1 MKVIARGCLAG
12 VLVLGLSGASQAQ
25 ESKSSS
31 LVTQL
36 TAALDAGK
44 LDSVAAKDPSK
55 PDVFIAALYFPG
67 SQLLVVSAK
76 YAQPDL
82 LVGRLG
88 KKEYRDMYLDLQSAS
103 AGSKVFVRDT
113 GADGLKPKT
122 YDSVDIDA
130 GTVSFDGDWRK
141 QKIASED
148 DYQKALADADERYNQ
163 LLTVLLA
170 RLKTP

>member
-1 MKVIARGCLAG
+1 MKVVARGCLAG
-12 VLVLGLSGASQAQ
+12 VLVLGLSGALQAQ

-36 TAALDAGK
+36 TAALEAGK
-44 LDSVAAKDPSK
+44 LDCVAAKDPSK

-82 LVGRLG
+82 LVVRLG
-88 KKEYRDMYLDLQSAS
+88 KKEYRDVYVDLQSAS
-103 AGSKVFVRDT
+103 AGSKVFVQDAS
-113 GADGLKPKT
+113 ADGLKPKT
-122 YDSVDIDA
+122 YDSFDLDA
-130 GTVSFDGDWRK
+130 KTVSFDGDWRK

-148 DYQKALADADERYNQ
+148 DYQKALADAEEQYCR
-163 LLTVLLA
+163 LLTLLLA